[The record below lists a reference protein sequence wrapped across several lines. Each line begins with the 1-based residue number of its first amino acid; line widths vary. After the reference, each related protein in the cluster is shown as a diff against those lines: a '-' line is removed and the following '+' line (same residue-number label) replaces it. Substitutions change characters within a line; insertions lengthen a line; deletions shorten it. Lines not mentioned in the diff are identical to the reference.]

1 MEIFKIG
8 DVVYDEVNTPNMKGK
23 VINDKF
29 NAVNYPIRVEWSNG
43 ARNLYTLDGRILLS
57 RIPTLSYTPYT
68 IEFKGFSQERPL
80 TDEQKV
86 CIKEDG
92 TSEHGEKIILYLE
105 KLGGYS
111 CGAGGYTIS
120 GLTYYFI
127 DETTKYII
135 NSTDIPE
142 GYKEISLKEV
152 EPHICKHCEA
162 ETTQPDSECYKAP
175 INYVGKKIVI
185 DDDTCLIVSQNK
197 VRIETSKYLIKLEN
211 IHKYE
216 IID

>member
-8 DVVYDEVNTPNMKGK
+8 DVVYDEVNFPNQKGIVK
-23 VINDKF
+23 EVSTIIDDEEPIIVEFNDFWEYYTTDGKL
-29 NAVNYPIRVEWSNG
+29 NKK
-43 ARNLYTLDGRILLS
+43 LYV
-57 RIPTLSYTPYT
+57 TLSHTPYT
-68 IEFKGFSQERPL
+68 IEFKGFNQVRPL

-86 CIKEDG
+86 CIKGDG
-92 TSEHGEKIILYLE
+92 TMEYGKKIIEYLE
-105 KLGGYS
+105 SKGGKN
-111 CGAGGYTIS
+111 GNQLKGWFQN
-120 GLTYYFI
+120 YYWLDDNLFI
-127 DETTKYII
+127 RC
-135 NSTDIPE
+135 TDNFLE

-152 EPHICKHCEA
+152 EPHICEYCKT

>member
-68 IEFKGFSQERPL
+68 IEFKGFSQEQPL

-86 CIKEDG
+86 CIKGDG
-92 TSEHGEKIILYLE
+92 TMEYGKKIIEYLE
-105 KLGGYS
+105 SKGGKN
-111 CGAGGYTIS
+111 GNQLKGWFQN
-120 GLTYYFI
+120 YYWLDDNLFI
-127 DETTKYII
+127 RC
-135 NSTDIPE
+135 TDNFLE

-152 EPHICKHCEA
+152 EPHICEYCKA